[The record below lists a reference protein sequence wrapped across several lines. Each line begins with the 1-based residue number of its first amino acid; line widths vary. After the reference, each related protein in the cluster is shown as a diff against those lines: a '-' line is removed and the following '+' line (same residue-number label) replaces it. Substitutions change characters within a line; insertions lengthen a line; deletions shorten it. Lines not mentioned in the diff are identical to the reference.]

1 MPDVAVYRPPQ
12 TAEEALA
19 AMRKTRGS
27 HTSIAH
33 EIERAEALEARLAE
47 PDESAEP
54 DELAEPAEPTLEEL
68 RARVEA
74 AILGSAPPPA
84 AALPSP
90 QEFLRHL
97 DRLDRAMRQRGGF
110 SAPSDDGVTRFRD
123 GGTLTC
129 VPITV
134 FSDGVL
140 LFRGPFRPWSDAEA
154 LVRDVAAGY
163 CPLELRQRY
172 PDGVS
177 FEIMDCADRTHAQGA
192 ADAAARGVVG
202 IDDVKRGATML
213 APQPPQRLLE
223 RLPAAVVRDGRVV
236 PVRAEVAELL
246 GRATD
251 GPAVDADAV
260 RAARLRRFEDG

>member
-19 AMRKTRGS
+19 AMRKMRGS

-47 PDESAEP
+47 PDEPPAER
-54 DELAEPAEPTLEEL
+54 DESAEPTLEEL

-110 SAPSDDGVTRFRD
+110 SAPSADGVTRFRD

-163 CPLELRQRY
+163 CPLELRQRH

-223 RLPAAVVRDGRVV
+223 RLPEAVVRDGRLV
-236 PVRAEVAELL
+236 P
-246 GRATD
+246 
-251 GPAVDADAV
+251 V
-260 RAARLRRFEDG
+260 RAARLRRFEEG

>member
-1 MPDVAVYRPPQ
+1 MSNSSSR
-12 TAEEALA
+12 
-19 AMRKTRGS
+19 
-27 HTSIAH
+27 
-33 EIERAEALEARLAE
+33 ERL
-47 PDESAEP
+47 
-54 DELAEPAEPTLEEL
+54 
-68 RARVEA
+68 VE
-74 AILGSAPPPA
+74 
-84 AALPSP
+84 
-90 QEFLRHL
+90 
-97 DRLDRAMRQRGGF
+97 
-110 SAPSDDGVTRFRD
+110 
-123 GGTLTC
+123 
-129 VPITV
+129 
-134 FSDGVL
+134 
-140 LFRGPFRPWSDAEA
+140 SDAEA

-177 FEIMDCADRTHAQGA
+177 FEIMDCADRTHAQGV
-192 ADAAARGVVG
+192 ADAAARGIVG
-202 IDDVKRGATML
+202 LDDVKHGATML